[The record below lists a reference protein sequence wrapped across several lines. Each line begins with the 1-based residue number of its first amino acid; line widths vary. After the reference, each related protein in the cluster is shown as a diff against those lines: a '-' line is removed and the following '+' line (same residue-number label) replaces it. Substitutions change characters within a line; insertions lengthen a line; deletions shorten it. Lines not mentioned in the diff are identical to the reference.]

1 MKTLHE
7 IHGEGMNSLLKT
19 LGPVDLIRFIQM
31 FDHGK
36 GDYTKER
43 KQLLSDDLDEIY
55 SEIQNMQKLS
65 TAV

>member
-1 MKTLHE
+1 MKVKTLHE
-7 IHGEGMNSLLKT
+7 IHHEGMNSLLKT

-43 KQLLSDDLDEIY
+43 KQWLSDDLDEIY
-55 SEIQNMQKLS
+55 GEIQNMQKQ
-65 TAV
+65 A